1 MISISLVFR
10 LLLANIFIST
20 SFSKIMKFS
29 DFKKTVFSFTK
40 INNPLVTL
48 TSTIFVITAELI
60 LSFLLFFQSM
70 KWIGALGLSILL
82 LVFTILIS
90 FNVKKKNIIKCSC
103 GGVLGSSF
111 IGKKTI
117 LRNLGLMLLSF
128 AILIIPT
135 GTKTVNVYNFIFLEL
150 GIVFLFTGLI
160 IARNIHNLLIE
171 KWDLNAD
178 TINF

>member
-1 MISISLVFR
+1 MISISLIFR
-10 LLLANIFIST
+10 ILLANIFIST
-20 SFSKIMKFS
+20 SFSKIIKFT

-40 INNPLVTL
+40 VTNPRVILIF
-48 TSTIFVITAELI
+48 SIFVITAELI
-60 LSFLLFFQSM
+60 LSLLLFFQSTR
-70 KWIGALGLSILL
+70 WIGALGISILL

-90 FNVKKKNIIKCSC
+90 FNLKKKNIIKCSC

-117 LRNLGLMLLSF
+117 LRNLSLMLLSF

-135 GTKTVNVYNFIFLEL
+135 GTNTVNVYNFILLEL
-150 GIVFLFTGLI
+150 GIIFLFTGLI
-160 IARNIHNLLIE
+160 IARNIHNLLNE

-178 TINF
+178 

>member
-20 SFSKIMKFS
+20 SFSKIMKFT
-29 DFKKTVFSFTK
+29 DFKKTVFTFTK
-40 INNPLVTL
+40 INNSRIIL
-48 TSTIFVITAELI
+48 TSSIFVITAELI
-60 LSFLLFFQSM
+60 LSLLLFFQSTR
-70 KWIGALGLSILL
+70 WIGALGISILL

-90 FNVKKKNIIKCSC
+90 FNLKKKNIIKCSC

-111 IGKKTI
+111 IGKKTV
-117 LRNLGLMLLSF
+117 LRNLSLMLLSF

-135 GTKTVNVYNFIFLEL
+135 KANTVDVYNFILLEL
-150 GIVFLFTGLI
+150 GIVFLFAGLI
-160 IARNIHNLLIE
+160 IARNIHNLLNE

-178 TINF
+178 

>member
-1 MISISLVFR
+1 MISISLIFR
-10 LLLANIFIST
+10 ILLANIFIST
-20 SFSKIMKFS
+20 SFSKIKKFT

-40 INNPLVTL
+40 VNNPRVILIL
-48 TSTIFVITAELI
+48 SIFVITAELI
-60 LSFLLFFQSM
+60 LTLLLFFQSTR
-70 KWIGALGLSILL
+70 WIGALGISILL

-90 FNVKKKNIIKCSC
+90 FNLKKKNIIKCSC

-117 LRNLGLMLLSF
+117 LRNLSLMLLSF

-135 GTKTVNVYNFIFLEL
+135 GTNTVNVYNFILLEL
-150 GIVFLFTGLI
+150 GIIFLFTGLI
-160 IARNIHNLLIE
+160 IARNIHNLLNE

-178 TINF
+178 